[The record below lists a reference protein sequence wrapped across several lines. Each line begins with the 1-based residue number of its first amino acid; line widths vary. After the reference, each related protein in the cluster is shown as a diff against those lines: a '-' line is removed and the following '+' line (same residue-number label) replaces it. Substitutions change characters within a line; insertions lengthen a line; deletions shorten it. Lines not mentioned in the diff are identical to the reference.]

1 MALGERNKCWVC
13 WEKKAYE
20 HQEKTKGSFSDF
32 KQFCL
37 LVKGKKDTIVENC
50 WMWLCKECRKWRR

>member
-1 MALGERNKCWVC
+1 MALGERTKCWVC

-20 HQEKTKGSFSDF
+20 YQEKNKGKSFSDF

-37 LVKGKKDTIVENC
+37 LVKGKKGTIVENC
-50 WMWLCKECRKWRR
+50 WMWLCKSCR